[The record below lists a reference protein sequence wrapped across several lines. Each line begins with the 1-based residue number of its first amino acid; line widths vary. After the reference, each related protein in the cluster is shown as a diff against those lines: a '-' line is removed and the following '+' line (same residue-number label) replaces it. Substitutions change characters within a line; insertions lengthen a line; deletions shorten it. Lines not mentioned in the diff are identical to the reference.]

1 MLSYKLDYV
10 IHKLDYALET
20 EHAGRRDAAQCAAH
34 AGPKTALSHNSEGL
48 MRRLRRLAKR
58 LAVIYLMH
66 QSWKAHEGTFL
77 PLTAEASNVS
87 RIIHVRRAEKQKSA
101 LWKLAGVKVSAATAE
116 AVWSR
121 VLDHK
126 WYLSERLGR
135 DVGLRV
141 AAVDYFEN
149 IEPPR
154 SPVKRRRDWEPL
166 PRLPMMMSLGERH
179 KFV

>member
-10 IHKLDYALET
+10 IHKLDYALEP
-20 EHAGRRDAAQCAAH
+20 EHAGRREAAQCAAH
-34 AGPKTALSHNSEGL
+34 AAQTAARHKPEGFA
-48 MRRLRRLAKR
+48 RRLGRLAKR
-58 LAVIYLMH
+58 LAVIYLTH
-66 QSWKAHEGTFL
+66 QSWKAHEGTFM
-77 PLTAEASNVS
+77 PLAAEASPVP
-87 RIIHVRRAEKQKSA
+87 RTRQARRAGNRKSE
-101 LWKLAGVKVSAATAE
+101 LRKLAGVKLSAATAE
-116 AVWSR
+116 AIWPR

-154 SPVKRRRDWEPL
+154 APVKRRRDWEPL